1 LWNDKP
7 LGWIGVTA
15 GPAMSASDR
24 FTVRI
29 VGRGG
34 HGASPYLTIDPVVA
48 GAQVISALQ
57 NIVSRNVNP
66 LESAV
71 VTVTSMIG
79 GEAFNVIPETV
90 ELRGTIRAF
99 KPEIRKIV
107 LERFDQIASGVANAM
122 GCQAEVDLQSVTPA
136 VVNDPKLAL
145 QVYQVAKEVFPEAD
159 ISTQER
165 TMGSEDMSFL
175 MEDIPG
181 CYFFIGSADHE
192 RGLDAGHHH
201 PKFDFNED
209 ALVTGAAL
217 MASVVVD
224 FLE

>member
-1 LWNDKP
+1 
-7 LGWIGVTA
+7 
-15 GPAMSASDR
+15 
-24 FTVRI
+24 
-29 VGRGG
+29 
-34 HGASPYLTIDPVVA
+34 
-48 GAQVISALQ
+48 
-57 NIVSRNVNP
+57 
-66 LESAV
+66 
-71 VTVTSMIG
+71 
-79 GEAFNVIPETV
+79 
-90 ELRGTIRAF
+90 
-99 KPEIRKIV
+99 
-107 LERFDQIASGVANAM
+107 
-122 GCQAEVDLQSVTPA
+122 
-136 VVNDPKLAL
+136 VVNDPKLAQ

-165 TMGSEDMSFL
+165 TMGSEDMSFM